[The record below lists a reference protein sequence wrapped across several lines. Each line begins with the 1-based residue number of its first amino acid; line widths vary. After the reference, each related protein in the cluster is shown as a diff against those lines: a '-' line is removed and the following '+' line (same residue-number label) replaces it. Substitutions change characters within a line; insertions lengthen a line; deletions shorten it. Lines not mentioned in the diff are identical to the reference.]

1 MAYSA
6 IMLNV
11 DCDLCFSLNIT
22 RQKTEWDTFKLN
34 LKRDY
39 TLIYVSPRMAL
50 ISVDFPE
57 LAVPMTGTSIVMFFN
72 FFRNATICAL
82 LIMGFCSFGSLS
94 TSGNFACSF
103 DSALHTRGSS
113 LLHQYSHHNY
123 QQNN

>member
-22 RQKTEWDTFKLN
+22 RQKTEWDIHIKLN

-39 TLIYVSPRMAL
+39 TLIYLSPRMAL

-57 LAVPMTGTSIVMFFN
+57 LAVPMTGISIVMLFN
-72 FFRNATICAL
+72 FFRNATICVL
-82 LIMGFCSFGSLS
+82 LIMGFCSFGGLS
-94 TSGNFACSF
+94 RSGNFACSF

-113 LLHQYSHHNY
+113 LA
-123 QQNN
+123 